1 MPPTYREDMTG
12 PVRETRIAVTVEDYE
27 AAVRLYRDALG
38 LAALDEWDGP
48 DGRGI
53 VLDAG
58 RATLELLSPE
68 QAALVDRIEA
78 GERVSGP
85 VRLALHVGDSAATAA
100 RLVAGGARRVAD
112 PVITPWGHRNARV
125 QAPDGLQLTL
135 FELPEAGG

>member
-1 MPPTYREDMTG
+1 MTG
-12 PVRETRIAVTVEDYE
+12 PVRETRIAVTVEDYD

-38 LAALDEWDGP
+38 LPALEEWGGP

-53 VLDAG
+53 VLDTG

-78 GERVSGP
+78 GARVSGP
-85 VRLALHVGDSAATAA
+85 IRLALHVGDSVATAA
-100 RLVAGGARRVAD
+100 RLVAGGAHRVAD
-112 PVITPWGHRNARV
+112 PVITPRGHRNARV

-135 FELPEAGG
+135 FELPENGG